1 MLVGAEG
8 DHMPPTGDQP
18 APKDLE
24 SLLDDEERRI
34 LDDPDVSAEEKAEL
48 IGRIE
53 RFRDTHEEQPP
64 DA

>member
-1 MLVGAEG
+1 
-8 DHMPPTGDQP
+8 MPPTGDQP